1 MNLKIPLQRKPS
13 DFQLS
18 DCLIE
23 KVITLSQAEFDT
35 LVRRPMDSNSHIAE
49 HSAAMFQDEKGM
61 HCLLVFGEDSPD
73 GLVIEAEGYDY
84 ARYAAYLPGARTLVE
99 KEVEQA
105 VGYVL
110 DDAMDCS
117 PKGSGSVTISEME
130 FKLGVNMRE
139 GSGFNEMLLDA
150 LRARQEVAEV
160 AFNGIAIRTAIK
172 PEFIHGRPDVPE
184 SAPAWEQEM

>member
-1 MNLKIPLQRKPS
+1 MNLKIPLQRKAS

-18 DCLIE
+18 DCVIE
-23 KVITLSQAEFDT
+23 KVITLPQAEFDT
-35 LVRRPMDSNSHIAE
+35 LVQHPMDSNSHIAE
-49 HSAAMFQDEKGM
+49 HAADMFQDGKGM
-61 HCLLVFGEDSPD
+61 HCLLVLGADSPD

-110 DDAMDCS
+110 YDAMDCS
-117 PKGSGSVTISEME
+117 PNGNGSVTTSELE
-130 FKLGVNMRE
+130 FELGVNMRE

-172 PEFIHGRPDVPE
+172 PEFIHDRSDKPE
-184 SAPAWEQEM
+184 SAPTWEQEM